1 MLNQINIK
9 KLKKNLRENY
19 EKVMLPVLQETDAD
33 DKITNVF
40 IKSFRR
46 SISN

>member
-1 MLNQINIK
+1 MRK
-9 KLKKNLRENY
+9 LREGDAFRI
-19 EKVMLPVLQETDAD
+19 LQETDAD